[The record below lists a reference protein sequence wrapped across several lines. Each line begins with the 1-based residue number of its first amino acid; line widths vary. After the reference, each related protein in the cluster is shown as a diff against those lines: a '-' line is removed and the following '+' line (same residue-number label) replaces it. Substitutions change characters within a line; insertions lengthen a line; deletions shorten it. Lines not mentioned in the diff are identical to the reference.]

1 MAQKSSLQPSV
12 SVVNY
17 DFTSSDEDLSEI
29 ESADGQA
36 FVYASCELPAPRL
49 SPEFS
54 ESDTSTQ
61 SESEEVVPTRL
72 AFTEP
77 DSSPFLPPL
86 ASMPAEKAPERL
98 GERPAGGPTELSH
111 SDEEK
116 TTIVAGPSAKK
127 IKVEVLEI
135 SSSSSEPDEKPTAEE
150 VAGNKKKRSYALKMA
165 ELPAET
171 RRFLA
176 ASRSFH
182 TRAHSLERPTAAVSA
197 STYNKAEER
206 LLCKYFGHVENCA

>member
-17 DFTSSDEDLSEI
+17 DITSSDEDLSEI

-54 ESDTSTQ
+54 ESDISTQ

-72 AFTEP
+72 DITEP

-86 ASMPAEKAPERL
+86 ASIPVEKPRERL
-98 GERPAGGPTELSH
+98 DERPAGGPTELGH

-116 TTIVAGPSAKK
+116 T
-127 IKVEVLEI
+127 L
-135 SSSSSEPDEKPTAEE
+135 
-150 VAGNKKKRSYALKMA
+150 
-165 ELPAET
+165 
-171 RRFLA
+171 
-176 ASRSFH
+176 
-182 TRAHSLERPTAAVSA
+182 
-197 STYNKAEER
+197 
-206 LLCKYFGHVENCA
+206 